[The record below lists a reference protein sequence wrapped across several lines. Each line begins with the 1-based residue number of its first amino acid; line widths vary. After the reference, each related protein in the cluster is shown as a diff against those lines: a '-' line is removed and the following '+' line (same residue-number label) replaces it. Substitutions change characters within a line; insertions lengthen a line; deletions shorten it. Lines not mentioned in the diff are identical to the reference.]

1 VTDSSTTRPAETVIG
16 AGTRPAET
24 VMGAGTRPAETVMG
38 AGTRPAETVMGAGT
52 RPAETVMG
60 AGTRPAET
68 VMGAGTRPAVA
79 VIGAG
84 AAGLAAARALAGACA
99 VTVFDKAR
107 GPGGRLAHRRR
118 EGFAFDFGAP
128 FFTARDPRF
137 LAELARLRAAGIVTP
152 WACRF
157 AEIEAAAITHRR
169 DWGETPAHYVPVGRM
184 SRLTAHWAAGLDVRQ
199 SCRIA
204 ALHRMPAGW
213 ALESEAGE
221 RFGPFAFVIVAVP
234 APQAAALLPAASP
247 LHATA
252 ASARMQGAF
261 SLMLGLAA
269 PLDPGFDAALVR
281 DGALSWISLCAA
293 RPGHEGGPGLVAI
306 SRNAW
311 ADAHLEDD
319 PATIRAAMLD
329 ALAACLGQPS
339 RRCISTCIAG
349 ATPTPRP
356 WRRGPT

>member
-1 VTDSSTTRPAETVIG
+1 MTDCSTPSPATPS
-16 AGTRPAET
+16 PAT
-24 VMGAGTRPAETVMG
+24 PG
-38 AGTRPAETVMGAGT
+38 
-52 RPAETVMG
+52 
-60 AGTRPAET
+60 
-68 VMGAGTRPAVA
+68 PAVA

-84 AAGLAAARALAGACA
+84 AAGLAAARRLAGTCA

-137 LAELARLRAAGIVTP
+137 TAELARLRAAGIVTP

-169 DWGETPAHYVPVGRM
+169 DWGDAPAHYVPIGRM
-184 SRLTAHWAAGLDVRQ
+184 SRLTAHWAEGLDIRQ
-199 SCRIA
+199 NCRIA
-204 ALHRMPAGW
+204 ALHPAPAGW
-213 ALESEAGE
+213 TLESEAGE
-221 RFGPFAFVIVAVP
+221 RFGPFAFVVLALP
-234 APQAAALLPAASP
+234 APQAAALLPETSM
-247 LHATA
+247 LRATA

-281 DGALSWISLCAA
+281 DGVLSWISLCAA

-306 SRNAW
+306 SRNSW
-311 ADAHLEDD
+311 ADDHLEDD

-329 ALAACLGQPS
+329 ALAACLGETLAPVHLDLH
-339 RRCISTCIAG
+339 RWRYAN
-349 ATPTPRP
+349 APAVAERPRLIDAANRLALCGD
-356 WRRGPT
+356 WTAQGKVEAAYLSGLETAEAVLARLAAS